1 MSGKGNDAMSSGE
14 VNTVRCTAYPCE
26 QVKQSSNNWFIV
38 WSDGAGA
45 GNVAGGM
52 FHCVDYSREMFQA
65 IGSQARTVCG
75 PGCAQKLYEKFL
87 SGKAI

>member
-1 MSGKGNDAMSSGE
+1 MSVNCHNDNGSAPSGE
-14 VNTVRCTAYPCE
+14 VNTVRCTAYPCQ

-38 WSDGAGA
+38 WSDGAG
-45 GNVAGGM
+45 GM

-65 IGSQARTVCG
+65 VGSQARTVCG